1 MTLNMPLNKML
12 KSVLTPASVALMAA
26 LVLAGCAEKDV
37 RLPGQRLDARAV
49 SSPDGPAVVE
59 PAATGT
65 ALALPGVRANAEWT
79 HRASGPAHNSGH
91 VALSGGLRPLFAAPI
106 GQPSGKR
113 HRISADPIVAG
124 GRIFTLDS
132 HARVTATALNGGQ
145 AWSSDLTPV
154 GERSN
159 SGSGGGIAYEGG
171 RIFVSTGYGE
181 LVGMDAAS
189 GQVIW
194 RQRVDVPVGGAPT
207 VQNGTVYVTNR
218 SATGFAVRASD
229 GKLLWQVS
237 GIPQPTGITGVAAPA
252 VDGDLVIFPFS
263 SGQVLAVDR
272 ETGIERWTAQVAGN
286 RNGRAISYIRDMTGE
301 PVIANGRV
309 YAGTSSGR
317 IGAFERDTGIQIWS
331 AREGAVSPVV
341 VAGNAIF
348 AVNDQN
354 QLVRLDA
361 ATGGLVWARNLP
373 WYQDSKVKKQDRIY
387 AQYGPVLAGGRLIV
401 TSSDGL
407 IRLFDPASGGE
418 LGQVEIPGGAATA
431 PVVAGG
437 TLYVAGR
444 DGKLYAFR

>member
-1 MTLNMPLNKML
+1 MTL
-12 KSVLTPASVALMAA
+12 KSVLTPACVTLLAA
-26 LVLAGCAEKDV
+26 LVVAGCAEREV
-37 RLPGQRLDARAV
+37 RLPGTRLDPRAV

-59 PAATGT
+59 PAATGS
-65 ALALPGVRANAEWT
+65 ALSLPGARANAEWT
-79 HRASGPAHNSGH
+79 HRGAVPSHNSGH
-91 VALSGGLRPLFAAPI
+91 IALNGALRPLFAVPI

-113 HRISADPIVAG
+113 HRISADPIVAA

-132 HARVTATALNGGQ
+132 HATVTATGLNGGR
-145 AWSSDLTPV
+145 AWSRDLTPA
-154 GERSN
+154 GENSN

-171 RIFVSTGYGE
+171 RVFVSTGYGE
-181 LVGMDAAS
+181 LLGLDAAS

-194 RQRVDVPVGGAPT
+194 RQRLGVPVGGAPT
-207 VQNGTVYVTNR
+207 VQNGVIYVTNR

-229 GKLLWQVS
+229 GKLMWQVD
-237 GIPQPTGITGVAAPA
+237 GIPQPTAITGVAAPA
-252 VDGDLVIFPFS
+252 VDGDVVIFPFS
-263 SGQVLAVDR
+263 SGQLLAVDR
-272 ETGIERWTAQVAGN
+272 ETGIERWTAQVAGS
-286 RNGRAISYIRDMTGE
+286 RPGRAIAYIRDMTGE
-301 PVIANGRV
+301 PVIAGDRI

-317 IGAFERDTGIQIWS
+317 IAAVERETGMQIWS

-341 VAGNAIF
+341 PAGNAVF

-387 AQYGPVLAGGRLIV
+387 AQYGPILASGRLIV
-401 TSSDGL
+401 ASSDGV
-407 IRLFDPASGGE
+407 IRLFDPASGGVV
-418 LGQVEIPGGAATA
+418 GQVEIPGGAATA

-444 DGKLYAFR
+444 DGMLYAYR